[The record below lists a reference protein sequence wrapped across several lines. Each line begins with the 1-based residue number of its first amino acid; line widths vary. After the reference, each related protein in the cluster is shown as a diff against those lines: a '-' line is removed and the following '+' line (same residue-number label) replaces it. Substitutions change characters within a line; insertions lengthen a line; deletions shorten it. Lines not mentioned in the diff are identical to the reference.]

1 MGPQRHPYRENAA
14 AVEDQM
20 ITVKLYG
27 LLRLDS
33 GIRELSLEAK
43 TVSELCSRLPEKT
56 DRITKKDLGGCV
68 FLVNGKVSGRRTKLT
83 DGDVV
88 QLMPPVAGG

>member
-1 MGPQRHPYRENAA
+1 
-14 AVEDQM
+14 M

-33 GIRELSLEAK
+33 GIRELSLDAK
-43 TVSELCSRLPEKT
+43 TVPELYSRLLEKT
-56 DRITKKDLGGCV
+56 DRISKKDLEGCV
-68 FLVNGKVSGRRTKLT
+68 LLVNGKAANRRTKLA

-88 QLMPPVAGG
+88 QLLAPVAGG

>member
-1 MGPQRHPYRENAA
+1 
-14 AVEDQM
+14 M

-33 GIRELSLEAK
+33 GIRELSLDAK
-43 TVSELCSRLPEKT
+43 TVPELYFQLLEKT
-56 DRITKKDLGGCV
+56 DRISKKDLEGCV
-68 FLVNGKVSGRRTKLT
+68 LLVNGKAANRRTKLA

-88 QLMPPVAGG
+88 QLLSPVAGG

>member
-1 MGPQRHPYRENAA
+1 
-14 AVEDQM
+14 M

-33 GIRELSLEAK
+33 GIRELSLDAK
-43 TVSELCSRLPEKT
+43 TIPELYSRLLEKT
-56 DRITKKDLGGCV
+56 DRITKKDLEGCV
-68 FLVNGKVSGRRTKLT
+68 LLVNGKVCGRRTKLA

-88 QLMPPVAGG
+88 QLLSPVAGG

>member
-1 MGPQRHPYRENAA
+1 
-14 AVEDQM
+14 M

-33 GIRELSLEAK
+33 GIRELDLEAA
-43 TVSELCSRLPEKT
+43 TVAELYTRLPEKVG
-56 DRITKKDLGGCV
+56 RITKKDLESCV
-68 FLVNGKVSGRRTKLT
+68 LLVNGKAANRRTKLA

-88 QLMPPVAGG
+88 QLLSPIAGG

>member
-1 MGPQRHPYRENAA
+1 
-14 AVEDQM
+14 M

-33 GIRELSLEAK
+33 GIRELSLDVK
-43 TVSELCSRLPEKT
+43 TVPELYSRLLEKT
-56 DRITKKDLGGCV
+56 DRISKKDLEGCV
-68 FLVNGKVSGRRTKLT
+68 LLVNGKAASRRTKLA

-88 QLMPPVAGG
+88 QLMSPVSGG

>member
-1 MGPQRHPYRENAA
+1 
-14 AVEDQM
+14 M

-33 GIRELSLEAK
+33 GIRELSLDVK
-43 TVSELCSRLPEKT
+43 TVPELYSRLLEKT
-56 DRITKKDLGGCV
+56 DRISKKDLEGCV
-68 FLVNGKVSGRRTKLT
+68 LLVNGKAANRRTKLA

-88 QLMPPVAGG
+88 QLLSPVAGG

>member
-1 MGPQRHPYRENAA
+1 
-14 AVEDQM
+14 M

-33 GIRELSLEAK
+33 GIRELSLDAK
-43 TVSELCSRLPEKT
+43 TIPELYSRLLEKT
-56 DRITKKDLGGCV
+56 DRISKKDLEGCV
-68 FLVNGKVSGRRTKLT
+68 LLVNGKAANRRTKLA

-88 QLMPPVAGG
+88 HLLSPVAGG

>member
-1 MGPQRHPYRENAA
+1 
-14 AVEDQM
+14 M

-27 LLRLDS
+27 LLRLDA
-33 GIRELSLEAK
+33 GIRELTVEAA
-43 TVSELCSRLPEKT
+43 TVAELYTRLPET
-56 DRITKKDLGGCV
+56 AERITKKDLEGCV
-68 FLVNGKVSGRRTKLT
+68 LLVNGKVSGRRTKLA

>member
-1 MGPQRHPYRENAA
+1 
-14 AVEDQM
+14 M

-33 GIRELSLEAK
+33 GIRELSLDAK
-43 TVSELCSRLPEKT
+43 TVPELYSRLFEKT
-56 DRITKKDLGGCV
+56 DRISKKDLEGCV
-68 FLVNGKVSGRRTKLT
+68 LLVNGKAASRRTKLA

-88 QLMPPVAGG
+88 QLLSPVAGG

>member
-1 MGPQRHPYRENAA
+1 
-14 AVEDQM
+14 M

-27 LLRLDS
+27 LLRLDA
-33 GIRELSLEAK
+33 GIRELSVDAATVAELYARLLEN
-43 TVSELCSRLPEKT
+43 T
-56 DRITKKDLGGCV
+56 DRITRKDLEGCV
-68 FLVNGKVSGRRTKLT
+68 LLVNGKVSGRRTKLT

>member
-1 MGPQRHPYRENAA
+1 
-14 AVEDQM
+14 M

-33 GIRELSLEAK
+33 GIRELSLDVK
-43 TVSELCSRLPEKT
+43 TVPELYSRLLEKT
-56 DRITKKDLGGCV
+56 DRISKKDLEGCV
-68 FLVNGKVSGRRTKLT
+68 LLVNGKAANRRTKLA

-88 QLMPPVAGG
+88 QLLSPVSGG

>member
-1 MGPQRHPYRENAA
+1 
-14 AVEDQM
+14 M

-33 GIRELSLEAK
+33 GIRQRQLEAA
-43 TVSELCSRLPEKT
+43 TVKEVYAQLIGPGIS
-56 DRITKKDLGGCV
+56 KKDLEGCLV
-68 FLVNGKVSGRRTKLT
+68 FVNGKPAGKRQPLHS
-83 DGDVV
+83 GDVV

>member
-1 MGPQRHPYRENAA
+1 
-14 AVEDQM
+14 M

-33 GIRELSLEAK
+33 GIRELSLDVK
-43 TVSELCSRLPEKT
+43 TVPELYFRLLEHS
-56 DRITKKDLGGCV
+56 DRITKKDLEGCV
-68 FLVNGKVSGRRTKLT
+68 LLVNGKAANRRTKLA

-88 QLMPPVAGG
+88 QLLSPVAGG

>member
-1 MGPQRHPYRENAA
+1 
-14 AVEDQM
+14 M

-33 GIRELSLEAK
+33 GIRELSLDVK
-43 TVSELCSRLPEKT
+43 TVPELYSRLLEHS
-56 DRITKKDLGGCV
+56 DRITKKDLEGCV
-68 FLVNGKVSGRRTKLT
+68 LLVNGKAANRRTKLA

-88 QLMPPVAGG
+88 QLLSPVAGG

>member
-1 MGPQRHPYRENAA
+1 
-14 AVEDQM
+14 M

-33 GIRELSLEAK
+33 GIRELSVEAA
-43 TVSELCSRLPEKT
+43 TVAELYTRLSEKV
-56 DRITKKDLGGCV
+56 DRITKKDLEGCV
-68 FLVNGKVSGRRTKLT
+68 LLVNGKVSSRRAKLA

-88 QLMPPVAGG
+88 QLLPPITGG

>member
-1 MGPQRHPYRENAA
+1 
-14 AVEDQM
+14 M

-33 GIRELSLEAK
+33 GIRELSVDAK
-43 TVSELCSRLPEKT
+43 NVSQLYSRLLAET
-56 DRITKKDLGGCV
+56 DRITKKDLEGCAL
-68 FLVNGKVSGRRTKLT
+68 LVNGKVSNRRTKLA

-88 QLMPPVAGG
+88 QLLPPIAGG

>member
-1 MGPQRHPYRENAA
+1 
-14 AVEDQM
+14 M

-33 GIRELSLEAK
+33 GIRELSLDAK
-43 TVSELCSRLPEKT
+43 TVPELYSRLLEKT
-56 DRITKKDLGGCV
+56 SRISKKDLEGCV
-68 FLVNGKVSGRRTKLT
+68 LLVNGKAANRRTKLA

-88 QLMPPVAGG
+88 QLLSPVAGG

>member
-1 MGPQRHPYRENAA
+1 
-14 AVEDQM
+14 M

-33 GIRELSLEAK
+33 GIRELSLDVK
-43 TVSELCSRLPEKT
+43 TVPELYSRLLEHS
-56 DRITKKDLGGCV
+56 DRISKKDLEGCV
-68 FLVNGKVSGRRTKLT
+68 LLVNGKAANRRTKLA

-88 QLMPPVAGG
+88 QLLSPVAGG

>member
-1 MGPQRHPYRENAA
+1 
-14 AVEDQM
+14 M

-33 GIRELSLEAK
+33 GIRELSLDAK
-43 TVSELCSRLPEKT
+43 TVPELYSRLLEKT
-56 DRITKKDLGGCV
+56 DRISKKDLEGYV
-68 FLVNGKVSGRRTKLT
+68 LLVNGKTANRRTKLA

-88 QLMPPVAGG
+88 QLLSPVAGG

>member
-1 MGPQRHPYRENAA
+1 
-14 AVEDQM
+14 M

-33 GIRELSLEAK
+33 GIRELSLDAK
-43 TVSELCSRLPEKT
+43 TIPELYSRLLEKT
-56 DRITKKDLGGCV
+56 DRISKKDLEGCV
-68 FLVNGKVSGRRTKLT
+68 LLVNGKAANRRTKLA

-88 QLMPPVAGG
+88 QLMSPVAGG

>member
-1 MGPQRHPYRENAA
+1 
-14 AVEDQM
+14 M

-33 GIRELSLEAK
+33 GIRELSLDAK
-43 TVSELCSRLPEKT
+43 TVPELYSRLLEKT
-56 DRITKKDLGGCV
+56 DRISKKDLEGCV
-68 FLVNGKVSGRRTKLT
+68 LLVNGKAANRRRKLA

-88 QLMPPVAGG
+88 QLLSPVAGG